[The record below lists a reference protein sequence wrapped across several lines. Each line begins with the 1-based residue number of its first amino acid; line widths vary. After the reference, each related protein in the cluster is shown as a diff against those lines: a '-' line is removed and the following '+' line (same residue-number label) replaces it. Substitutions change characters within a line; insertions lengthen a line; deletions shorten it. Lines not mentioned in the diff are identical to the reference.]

1 MCVCAYELI
10 RDMKDLGSAKESEV
24 CVTVM
29 YNDPILTG
37 CHNHIYIVY

>member
-1 MCVCAYELI
+1 MCVCACGLI
-10 RDMKDLGSAKESEV
+10 HGMKDLGLAKESEV

-37 CHNHIYIVY
+37 CYNHILIMY